1 MSDDLLARAAEAMG
15 IPEPL
20 AERSARARAEASGQS
35 YEDILAAWAGGQAV
49 AAAAEAETE
58 APAEEAPAEAETEA
72 PAEEAPAEAE
82 PEPAAEPA
90 PAAAPAFPEP
100 AAPETAPAARG
111 PVRPPVLEAP
121 ADRPLVTVAGGLA
134 VLVLTV
140 LLGFVFP
147 SLPAETDEIRSS
159 QVELSSA
166 GERGRHAYLQA
177 GCASCHTQA
186 VRAVVADVGV
196 GPVTLTDTN
205 QVVGYRR
212 IGPDLSNVGNR
223 LSTGEI
229 FSALTG
235 GSHPPTP
242 LSDAALDALVAY
254 LSESAYIEDGG

>member
-20 AERSARARAEASGQS
+20 AERSAHARAEASGQS
-35 YEDILAAWAGGQAV
+35 YEDILSAWAGGQAV
-49 AAAAEAETE
+49 AAAT
-58 APAEEAPAEAETEA
+58 EAPAEAEAEA
-72 PAEEAPAEAE
+72 PTEEAPAAE
-82 PEPAAEPA
+82 PEPAPEAQPA

-100 AAPETAPAARG
+100 AAPKAPSVPRG
-111 PVRPPVLEAP
+111 PVRPPILDAP

-134 VLVLTV
+134 VVVLTI

-147 SLPAETDEIRSS
+147 ALPAETDEIRSS
-159 QVELSSA
+159 QVELSAA

-196 GPVTLTDTN
+196 GPVTLADTN

-212 IGPDLSNVGNR
+212 IGPDLSNVGGR
-223 LSTGEI
+223 LSAGEI
-229 FSALTG
+229 SSALTD

-242 LSDAALDALVAY
+242 LSDAALDALVTY
-254 LSESAYIEDGG
+254 LSESAYIQDGGES

>member
-49 AAAAEAETE
+49 AAAT
-58 APAEEAPAEAETEA
+58 EAPAEAEAEA
-72 PAEEAPAEAE
+72 PAEGAPAAE
-82 PEPAAEPA
+82 PEPEAEPA

-100 AAPETAPAARG
+100 AAPEPAPAARG
-111 PVRPPVLEAP
+111 PVRPPILEAP

-147 SLPAETDEIRSS
+147 ALPAETDEIRTS
-159 QVELSSA
+159 QIDLSAA

-186 VRAVVADVGV
+186 VRAVVADAGV

-229 FSALTG
+229 ASTLTG

-254 LSESAYIEDGG
+254 LSESAYIQDGGES